1 MVKRVP
7 AGLRLA
13 MPTPEPR
20 PRTPRTPKPPPTP
33 TTPPTPPTSHAGA
46 GGARRKSPA
55 ARRNRPAA
63 PAEAF
68 AQTRR
73 AHASELAE
81 DYAEI
86 IAELIDTTGE
96 ARVVDIAKRVGVSHV
111 TVIRTLARMQKSGLV
126 TTRPYRS
133 VFLTDEGRRVAR
145 DSKKRHEVVLEFLL
159 ALGVPAAAARA
170 DAEGIEHHVSPQTL
184 AAFAGFTS
192 RSGGAE
198 RAGGG
203 AGSGAAGRRS
213 GRGKAE

>member
-1 MVKRVP
+1 MVYIMVKRVP

-20 PRTPRTPKPPPTP
+20 PRPPRTPKARPTPLTPPTHA
-33 TTPPTPPTSHAGA
+33 TPPTPP
-46 GGARRKSPA
+46 A
-55 ARRNRPAA
+55 APRSRPAA

-133 VFLTDEGRRVAR
+133 VFLTDEGRRVAS

-184 AAFAGFTS
+184 AAFARFTS
-192 RSGGAE
+192 RTGGAKG
-198 RAGGG
+198 AGG
-203 AGSGAAGRRS
+203 AGRRAGRA
-213 GRGKAE
+213 KAE